1 MKLKEIK
8 DFLEVEEL
16 STLEQ
21 AAVQGGGD
29 KQKEKKKE
37 NQKKGDKDTDT
48 LTGNDVDV

>member
-21 AAVQGGGD
+21 LAVQGGGKKE
-29 KQKEKKKE
+29 KQKDKKD
-37 NQKKGDKDTDT
+37 QKKGDKDTDT